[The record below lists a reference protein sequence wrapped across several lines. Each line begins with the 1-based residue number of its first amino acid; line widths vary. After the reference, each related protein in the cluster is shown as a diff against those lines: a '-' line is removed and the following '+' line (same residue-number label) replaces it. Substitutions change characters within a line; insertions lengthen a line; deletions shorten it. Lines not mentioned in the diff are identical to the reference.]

1 LRVIDPLRWA
11 VLTFALTA
19 ATDAAAQGG
28 GDTGEGTSD
37 EHSAT
42 TTAGPDPQT
51 PEPGQ
56 RVVAFRDAPAG
67 TTLARELDLVAGVD
81 VRSTGS
87 PLAPAWVSIRGA
99 TLQQTRVL
107 LNGVPLHGALDTTFD
122 ISVLPTEL
130 LRSAVVW
137 RGYTPLH
144 AGPPSAGGVLDLQTG
159 RPDRRVTVWAG
170 AGSFGSA
177 RAGTTWASPSGDS
190 WLGLS
195 LRTTDGQ
202 FKWYDPNGT
211 PFDATDD
218 NPDAART
225 NNQARDAALTAS
237 HRLRLGRWRITGTT
251 LSSYRAAGEPG
262 IASAD
267 VREASTRRARA
278 HLAIEASQKRLLND
292 HLDLSLLAAW
302 DLAWWRFRDPRAE
315 LSLLPVDSKDAV
327 HSVLLGVRP
336 AFRVHTST
344 DILTLVDV
352 SSELYRPFWRTGQS
366 PVNRADRYMI
376 GTGAELVSRLFDER
390 MNVRAGGRMDLA
402 FENAA
407 GADELVADRAQQTA
421 LPSTWLALD
430 GALAMGDQLS
440 LHPTASAHY
449 GWRRPGFTERF
460 GNRGTT
466 VGNPAL
472 RPERTFAWEA
482 GGALTVRSRGEVR
495 PLQASA
501 EWLIY
506 ERYGD
511 DFIVFETNAA
521 GVAIPRNLQR
531 VHIRGQELS
540 LTVQTPWFAMGGT
553 GSLMDAIDR
562 SDDPLAGNRLPWRP
576 VTRANAHLRTG
587 IGPVSAMWRTSW
599 ASAVWLDRANTRQLP
614 DRVEHDASLSVEH
627 RPWNLRAELAMYN
640 VTNNRTGTVELPNG
654 GATQRSTQPL
664 SDFLGY
670 PIAGR
675 SLFFSLA
682 WTWGG
687 AT

>member
-1 LRVIDPLRWA
+1 MDPLRWA
-11 VLTFALTA
+11 VLACALA
-19 ATDAAAQGG
+19 AASDAAAQGG
-28 GDTGEGTSD
+28 SATDDGASS

-42 TTAGPDPQT
+42 TTVGPDHQAPK
-51 PEPGQ
+51 PGQ
-56 RVVAFRDAPAG
+56 RVVELSTAPAG

-87 PLAPAWVSIRGA
+87 PLAPAWVSIRGS

-122 ISVLPTEL
+122 ISVLPVEL
-130 LRSAVVW
+130 LQNAVVW

-159 RPDRRVTVWAG
+159 RPDHRVTAWAG

-177 RAGTTWASPSGDS
+177 RAGATWASPSADS

-195 LRTTDGQ
+195 LRTTEGQ
-202 FKWYDPNGT
+202 FGWYDAQGT

-218 NPDAART
+218 NPSAKRT
-225 NNQARDAALTAS
+225 NNHARDAALTGS
-237 HRLRLGRWRITGTT
+237 HSARLGRWRITGTT
-251 LSSYRAAGEPG
+251 LGSYRGAGEPG
-262 IASAD
+262 IAGAD
-267 VREASTRRARA
+267 VRDASTRRARA
-278 HLAIEASQKRLLND
+278 HLAVEATRRRLLND
-292 HLDLSLLAAW
+292 LLDLSLLAAW
-302 DLAWWRFRDPRAE
+302 DLAWWRFRDPLAE
-315 LSLLPVDSKDAV
+315 LALLPVDSKDAV

-336 AFRVHTST
+336 SFRVHSTT

-352 SSELYRPFWRTGQS
+352 SSELYRPSWRTGQS
-366 PVNRADRYMI
+366 PVNRADRNML
-376 GTGAELVSRLFDER
+376 GTGAELVSRQLDER
-390 MNVRAGGRMDLA
+390 MNVRAGGRVDLA
-402 FENAA
+402 FENAS
-407 GADELVADRAQQTA
+407 GADELVADIAQESA
-421 LPSTWLALD
+421 LPSSWLALD
-430 GALAMGDQLS
+430 GEIPIGAQLS
-440 LHPTASAHY
+440 LRPTASAHY

-472 RPERTFAWEA
+472 QPERIFAWEA
-482 GGALTVRSRGEVR
+482 GGAVLVRSRGEER
-495 PLQASA
+495 PVQASA
-501 EWLIY
+501 EWLIH

-511 DFIVFETNAA
+511 NFIIFETNAA

-540 LTVQTPWFAMGGT
+540 VAVQTPWFSVGGS

-576 VTRANAHLRTG
+576 VTRANGHVRTG
-587 IGPVSAMWRTSW
+587 VGPVSAMWRTSW
-599 ASAVWLDRANTRQLP
+599 SSAVWLDRANTRQLP

-627 RPWNLRAELAMYN
+627 KPWNLRAELSMYN
-640 VTNNRTGTVELPNG
+640 VTDNRTGTVELPNG
-654 GATQRSTQPL
+654 GATQSSTQPL